1 MVPFIMLVVVFGS
14 VITLIIC
21 LHKCS
26 TTNKNRPQTQEQMDL
41 QQKELEEQL
50 YNQNII

>member
-1 MVPFIMLVVVFGS
+1 MAPFIMLVVVFSS

-26 TTNKNRPQTQEQMDL
+26 TKNKNGPQTQEQMDL

-50 YNQNII
+50 YNLNII